1 MHFSIKLRWVREVT
15 KKETKKQKTNKLDI
29 SLSRHKII
37 KIKNIAK
44 DKVRYFYVYDFK
56 KK

>member
-1 MHFSIKLRWVREVT
+1 MSKGSN
-15 KKETKKQKTNKLDI
+15 KERNKEAKKQKTNKLDI

-44 DKVRYFYVYDFK
+44 DKVRHFYVYDFK